1 MKAVLSALTAGS
13 LLLIAGCAEL
23 KEAADE
29 YKAEQAAAE
38 REQNQ
43 IKTVDIDQP
52 IATLSVESIAEEFE
66 ANSIIAENKYMNQP
80 VEITGYIGMIDD
92 SLFDENNV
100 SITINAGEYSYSSVS
115 CSKSRTA
122 PEVQELRKGMRVAVR
137 GVVTSEEMGVQ
148 LSRCKFWSFSQ
159 DRWIGGGQRQ
169 TEQRGQGQQTN
180 SKKSSQSSVNN
191 RQGSRNSR
199 TEVTEIPQGKARFY
213 SSTTKT
219 TKDIGV
225 TLDTRKNQNNHTI
238 VDAQWEDGFKSSYVF
253 WKSGIVEIISKDGE
267 GKDDNTPGSWSQEN
281 GNIVITSKTGSITT
295 FPGMIPDV
303 N

>member
-1 MKAVLSALTAGS
+1 
-13 LLLIAGCAEL
+13 
-23 KEAADE
+23 
-29 YKAEQAAAE
+29 
-38 REQNQ
+38 
-43 IKTVDIDQP
+43 
-52 IATLSVESIAEEFE
+52 
-66 ANSIIAENKYMNQP
+66 
-80 VEITGYIGMIDD
+80 
-92 SLFDENNV
+92 
-100 SITINAGEYSYSSVS
+100 
-115 CSKSRTA
+115 
-122 PEVQELRKGMRVAVR
+122 MRVAVR
-137 GVVTSEEMGVQ
+137 GVVTSEEMGVR

-169 TEQRGQGQQTN
+169 TEQRSQTQQTN
-180 SKKSSQSSVNN
+180 STKSWQTSENESQESST
-191 RQGSRNSR
+191 SR
-199 TEVTEIPQGKARFY
+199 TEVTDIPQGKARFY

-267 GKDDNTPGSWSQEN
+267 GKNDNTPGSWSQQD
-281 GNIVITSKTGSITT
+281 GNTVITSKTGSITT